1 MGSFH
6 KPTAQALDQV
16 EKAQKEAEKEK
27 KKADAI
33 KKQAKEW
40 ADKRVATVGNQI
52 TVEKAKN
59 AELEK
64 EIELKDEKLKEQA
77 DLIQFYQK
85 KFGKAPDNSKK
96 FKK

>member
-1 MGSFH
+1 LGSFH

-52 TVEKAKN
+52 T
-59 AELEK
+59 LEK
-64 EIELKDEKLKEQA
+64 SKNTIIFK
-77 DLIQFYQK
+77 
-85 KFGKAPDNSKK
+85 NSLSM
-96 FKK
+96 